1 MTIFIYLG
9 FKSTNASVNA
19 HSVLTL
25 FKNYFKDKLTN
36 PPWNLKLSSNE

>member
-1 MTIFIYLG
+1 MRLHK
-9 FKSTNASVNA
+9 KSLIGVILIITNA